1 MKKILIFLFGIF
13 AYTTALVSQIW
24 FIFWLGEW
32 SFLTTNIDTPAQ
44 NSTTVALLINTTLM
58 LIFALQHSVMAREFF
73 KRHLI
78 KLIPEAMERSL
89 YVLLAGLALG
99 AIPLF
104 WQGLDGVL
112 WRAQNEL
119 LATMLTVLYL
129 GGWLFSLT
137 ATFIINHFELF
148 GLQQSYFELIG
159 KSAKPIEFQERF
171 FYRFI
176 RHPIQFGVLVGIW
189 ATPNLSYSH
198 LLLSVGLT
206 LYILIGLWLE
216 ERDLVKVFG
225 DVYSGYKKRV
235 GMLMPFSPSES
246 HKD

>member
-13 AYTTALVSQIW
+13 AYATALVAQIW
-24 FIFWLGEW
+24 FIFWLGDW
-32 SFLTTNIDTPAQ
+32 SFLTTNIDSPAQ
-44 NSTTVALLINTTLM
+44 NSIAIALLTNSTLM

-73 KRHLI
+73 KHHI
-78 KLIPEAMERSL
+78 TKLIPEAMERSV
-89 YVLLAGLALG
+89 YVLLSGLALG

-104 WQGLDGVL
+104 WQGLEGML
-112 WRAQNEL
+112 WQAQNEL
-119 LATMLTVLYL
+119 VSTALTALYL
-129 GGWLFSLT
+129 GGWLFSLS

-148 GLQQSYFELIG
+148 GLQQSYFELVG

-198 LLLSVGLT
+198 LLLASGLT
-206 LYILIGLWLE
+206 LYILVGLWFE
-216 ERDLVKVFG
+216 ERDLVKFFG
-225 DVYSGYKKRV
+225 DVYNEYKRRV
-235 GMLMPFSPSES
+235 GMLMPKLYS
-246 HKD
+246 